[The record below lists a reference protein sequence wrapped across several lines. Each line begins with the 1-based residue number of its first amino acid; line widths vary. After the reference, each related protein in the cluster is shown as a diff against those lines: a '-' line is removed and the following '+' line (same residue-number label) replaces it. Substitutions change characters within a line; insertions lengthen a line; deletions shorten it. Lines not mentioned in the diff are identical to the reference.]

1 MHENTKTQ
9 GQNRQRTFFIQ
20 KTQRHKEYRHTH
32 IFLHKNTKTQ
42 GQSSHRIFLYIKHKT
57 HKEYKYEQLFLAK
70 NTETHG
76 QNWHRILFF
85 IQNKQGRRENTK
97 TQLQR
102 TYTTFL
108 YIIQTQTG
116 NPPPPPPCKAGYS
129 AKNKKLSLRYVLFM
143 VLLPIFG
150 WWMLIQIWSKLK
162 NRLIDII
169 LTST

>member
-57 HKEYKYEQLFLAK
+57 HKEYKYEQTFLAK

-76 QNWHRILFF
+76 QNWHRIFF
-85 IQNKQGRRENTK
+85 SYK
-97 TQLQR
+97 TNMAEVR
-102 TYTTFL
+102 TQKHNYGGHTRPFCT
-108 YIIQTQTG
+108 
-116 NPPPPPPCKAGYS
+116 
-129 AKNKKLSLRYVLFM
+129 
-143 VLLPIFG
+143 
-150 WWMLIQIWSKLK
+150 
-162 NRLIDII
+162 
-169 LTST
+169 